1 MFEKFKEK
9 RRSKKLVKQNKKE
22 QEYIDSGL
30 KEFENDLI
38 DEDVEKEISDTQ
50 YKQGLKDA
58 KIDFYNLAVE
68 VVKEYNLKSY
78 KEIIQN
84 IFPST
89 VFHEIEYSLNK
100 NCEKFIN
107 ENNIETFINKLKPEE
122 IIELRNHILNEIKR
136 EKDYLNG
143 ISVTEN
149 KPTKK

>member
-9 RRSKKLVKQNKKE
+9 RRIKKLVKQNKKE

-50 YKQGLKDA
+50 YKQGLADA
-58 KIDFYNLAVE
+58 KIDLYNHAVE

-149 KPTKK
+149 KQT